1 MIHIPQ
7 LIEPAMSGQGQTI
20 RIGFAAGDFAFILPD
35 AIQHLGLAN

>member
-1 MIHIPQ
+1 M
-7 LIEPAMSGQGQTI
+7 PAMSGRGQAI